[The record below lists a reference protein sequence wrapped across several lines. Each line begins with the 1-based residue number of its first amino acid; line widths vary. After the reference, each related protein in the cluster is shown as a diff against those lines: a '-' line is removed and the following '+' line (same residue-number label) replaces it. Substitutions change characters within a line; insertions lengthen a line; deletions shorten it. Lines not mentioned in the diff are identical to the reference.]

1 MKEIFTERFNQV
13 LKEGKINQ
21 TKLAEQLGISK
32 QCVSDFKS
40 GRSFPSIHTLKFICL
55 KLEVS
60 ADYLL
65 GIEDK

>member
-40 GRSFPSIHTLKFICL
+40 GRSFPSIHTLK
-55 KLEVS
+55 LEVS